1 MIQRLNKER
10 GRQETLYKA
19 HGDDP
24 NLTVLEIL
32 LGPLPDNTHLHP

>member
-1 MIQRLNKER
+1 MIQRLNKE
-10 GRQETLYKA
+10 GGWQEMLYKA